1 MELAMRSPDPVA
13 TTGYT
18 AAAKLLHWGMA
29 ALLIG
34 QFTVAWTMP
43 HIGRNTVPGTLINL
57 HFSLGMLILLVAV
70 ARLAWRWTHREPAP
84 LDGVPPWQVQSA
96 RVVHVLLYVLLLA
109 LPVLGWINA
118 SWRGFD
124 VSVFGLFA
132 MPKLVATRAAGIGW
146 TGDVH
151 ALLSNWVLTG
161 LVGLHVLAALYHAA
175 VRKDRVLARMLP
187 AGW

>member
-1 MELAMRSPDPVA
+1 MELVMRSPDDLA
-13 TTGYT
+13 ATGYT

-29 ALLIG
+29 ALLVG

-57 HFSLGMLILLVAV
+57 HFSLGVLILFVAV
-70 ARLAWRWTHREPAP
+70 ARLAWRWTHPEPVP

-96 RVVHVLLYVLLLA
+96 RAVHVLLYLLLFV
-109 LPVLGWINA
+109 LPVLGWMNA

-124 VSVFGLFA
+124 VSFFGLFV
-132 MPKLVATRAAGIGW
+132 MPKLLATRAAGFGW
-146 TGDVH
+146 TGDIH
-151 ALLSNWVLTG
+151 ALLSNYALTG
-161 LVGLHVLAALYHAA
+161 LVGLHVLAALYHAV